1 LDRSLEKGQGTS
13 TNPNFVFNTTNVTLK
28 LVDGLGN
35 DLSGTGSYRIGGGS
49 WMTFGSGTTPS
60 NMELIGL
67 GYGFRVVYNG
77 DTYAK
82 YQNVAS
88 NPIVE
93 FVVPSTQAKVDDGS
107 LNEEP
112 NVEVTLGVYPNPFSE
127 YTNFTFSLDETTDVR
142 LVIYDLS
149 GKVIKTLADREF
161 EQGTNQVQWNG
172 TNDAGAPVAVGVY
185 FYRMEAG
192 EFVKTDRVVVTK

>member
-1 LDRSLEKGQGTS
+1 
-13 TNPNFVFNTTNVTLK
+13 
-28 LVDGLGN
+28 
-35 DLSGTGSYRIGGGS
+35 
-49 WMTFGSGTTPS
+49 
-60 NMELIGL
+60 
-67 GYGFRVVYNG
+67 
-77 DTYAK
+77 
-82 YQNVAS
+82 
-88 NPIVE
+88 
-93 FVVPSTQAKVDDGS
+93 VDDGS
-107 LNEEP
+107 LSEQP

-127 YTNFTFSLDETTDVR
+127 YTNFTFSLDESTDVR